1 MINRALMFI
10 GAIMS
15 VIGAIHVYQVAT
27 SPQNVIGGF
36 SLADALVM
44 LAGLTL
50 FGIGFIRA
58 GKR

>member
-1 MINRALMFI
+1 MFI